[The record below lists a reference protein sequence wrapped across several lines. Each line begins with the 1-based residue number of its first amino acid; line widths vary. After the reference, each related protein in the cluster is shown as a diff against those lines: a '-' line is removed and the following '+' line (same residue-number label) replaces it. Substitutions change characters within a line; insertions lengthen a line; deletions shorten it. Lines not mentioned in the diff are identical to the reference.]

1 MLISTA
7 YAQAANAGAEASVMS
22 FLPLILI
29 AVMFYLFLLRPQ
41 MKRQKEIKAMLAAL
55 AKGDEVITA
64 GGLLGKITQIDEQ
77 YVLVDIANNSAASII
92 NNDSANTIVKL
103 QKAAITTILPKGTLK
118 SI

>member
-29 AVMFYLFLLRPQ
+29 AVMFYLRPQ

-103 QKAAITTILPKGTLK
+103 QKAAITTVLPKGTLK

>member
-1 MLISTA
+1 MLISPA
-7 YAQAANAGAEASVMS
+7 YAQAAGAGAEPSVMS

-41 MKRQKEIKAMLAAL
+41 MKRQKEIKTMLAAL

-64 GGLLGKITQIDEQ
+64 GGLLGKVTQVDEQ
-77 YVLVDIANNSAASII
+77 YVLVDIADNSATS
-92 NNDSANTIVKL
+92 SIVKL
-103 QKAAITTILPKGTLK
+103 QKAAITTVLPKGTLK